1 MNRQAIGK
9 LTEALYISILSELI
23 KENEYYSKEYGEEY
37 NFSKEDLE
45 KVASNRTLKIV
56 LSQEV
61 T

>member
-9 LTEALYISILSELI
+9 LTEALYICILSELI
-23 KENEYYSKEYGEEY
+23 EENKRYEEAY
-37 NFSKEDLE
+37 EEKFFSKENLE

-61 T
+61 KS

>member
-23 KENEYYSKEYGEEY
+23 KENEYYSKEY

-61 T
+61 K

>member
-23 KENEYYSKEYGEEY
+23 EENQRYEEAY
-37 NFSKEDLE
+37 EEKFFSKEDLE
-45 KVASNRTLKIV
+45 RVASNRTLKIV

-61 T
+61 K

>member
-9 LTEALYISILSELI
+9 LTEALYICILSDLI
-23 KENEYYSKEYGEEY
+23 EENKRYEEAY
-37 NFSKEDLE
+37 EEKFFSKEELE

-61 T
+61 A